1 MLSRTQQ
8 LTYNF
13 VHCGAKLYHAR
24 QTVGKRS
31 PFLQKKLFVNI
42 WHYMQM
48 NGMDKSLSYSMFIRK
63 CNFLQLSLKINAIFS
78 IF

>member
-31 PFLQKKLFVNI
+31 PFLQKKLFANI

-48 NGMDKSLSYSMFIRK
+48 NRMGKSRSDRMFKRK
-63 CNFLQLSLKINAIFS
+63 CNFLQFSLKINAIFS